1 MMKSIGTSGRALL
14 AAVAGAAAVGIFAL
28 GPQLFTPDAD
38 ARPITVQAPLGAPIS
53 FADLIERVEPAVVSV
68 NVVSEQEVAS
78 LGDMQE
84 FFERF
89 RGMPGFEDF
98 MEEQRRRG
106 AEDKDDEDE
115 DDEPETREA
124 RALGS
129 GFIISADGLV
139 VTNHHVIDKATR
151 IEVTLTDGRELECE
165 LVGSDKNTDLAVL
178 RIKEKGTYPFVRF
191 ATGSHL
197 RKGDWVVA
205 LGNPFGLGGTA
216 TAGILSADH
225 RDLGRDSPYTDF
237 LQIDAAI
244 NRGNSGGPTFD
255 LNGNVIGVNTQIIS
269 PTGGSVGIGFA
280 IPSELA
286 KDITD
291 RLIKD
296 GKIIRGWLGVTIM
309 DVSEDI
315 AEAQGMPSKDGAI
328 VTNVTRG
335 SPAEKHGLKRGD
347 IILSVSGKKVSDATS
362 TTRLVGNLIANTSN
376 EFVVLRKGRE
386 VKLHVTVGVRPDDPY
401 ARVSARTSDEEPKE
415 SDMKGDE
422 LSELNV
428 SLRPVDDDIREALDM
443 DENEKGLLITDLK
456 RKSPLYKARL
466 REGNVIL
473 EANNREVGTISEFR
487 RAIADARKAGRSKVL
502 LAVRVSTSLGG
513 QTTYLA
519 IDLSEEEE

>member
-1 MMKSIGTSGRALL
+1 MMKSIGISGRALL

-28 GPQLFTPDAD
+28 GPQVFTPDAD

-106 AEDKDDEDE
+106 AEEKDDTDE

-139 VTNHHVIDKATR
+139 VTNHHVIDNATR

-178 RIKEKGTYPFVRF
+178 RIKEKGTYPFVKF
-191 ATGSHL
+191 ATSSNL

-255 LNGNVIGVNTQIIS
+255 LNGNVVGVNTQIIS

-280 IPSELA
+280 IPAKLA

-291 RLIKD
+291 RLVKD
-296 GKIIRGWLGVTIM
+296 GKIIRGWLGVTIQ
-309 DVSEDI
+309 DVTEDI
-315 AEAQGMPSKDGAI
+315 AEAQGLASKDGAI

-335 SPAEKHGLKRGD
+335 SPAEKYGLKRGD

-362 TTRLVGNLIANTSN
+362 TTRLVGNLIAETSN
-376 EFVVLRKGRE
+376 EFVVLRKGNE
-386 VKLHVTVGVRPDDPY
+386 VKVNVTVGIRPDDPY
-401 ARVSARTSDEEPKE
+401 ARASVKASDEDPKE
-415 SDMKGDE
+415 SEEQGDE
-422 LSELNV
+422 LTELSV
-428 SLRPVDDDIREALDM
+428 SLRPVDDDLREALDM
-443 DENEKGLLITDLK
+443 DKDEKGLLITDLK

-466 REGNVIL
+466 REGAVIL
-473 EANNREVGTISEFR
+473 EANNREVGTISDFR
-487 RAIADARKAGRSKVL
+487 QAIADAKKAGRDKVL
-502 LAVRVSTSLGG
+502 LAVRTKISLGG